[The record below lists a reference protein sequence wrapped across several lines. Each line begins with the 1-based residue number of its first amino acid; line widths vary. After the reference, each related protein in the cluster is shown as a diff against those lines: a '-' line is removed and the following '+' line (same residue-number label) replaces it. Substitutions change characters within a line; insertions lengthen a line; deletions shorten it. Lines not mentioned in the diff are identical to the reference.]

1 MQGQVYRRF
10 FGFDSKLSRAYTS
23 PFPADGVYRN
33 GVTRMIMSVPVYR
46 DDPVSQHMVEAKSCL
61 RTWAKPVMLMWG
73 ETEVMASAW
82 KDELVTIVP
91 QAKVVRVPEAGYMM
105 TETHGTEV
113 ANALLEFLTGRLG
126 SR

>member
-1 MQGQVYRRF
+1 
-10 FGFDSKLSRAYTS
+10 
-23 PFPADGVYRN
+23 
-33 GVTRMIMSVPVYR
+33 MIMSVPVYR

-61 RTWAKPVMLMWG
+61 RTWTKPVMLMWG
-73 ETEVMASAW
+73 ETEAMASAY

-91 QAKVVRVPEAGYMM
+91 QAKVVRVPKAGFMM
-105 TETHGTEV
+105 TESHGTEV